1 MPVYK
6 DPNAK
11 KNPWYFEI
19 NYSEGGK
26 YKKKKKRGFKTKKEA
41 EAAMAE
47 MQNDLNK
54 GTYIEPSKAL
64 YSSFM
69 ADWLKDKQTKVKRR
83 TLETYT
89 GLVNNHILPFIGNI
103 ELSKLT
109 PRHIQDLYNK
119 LFETGRL
126 SDENIQKVHTIINDS
141 LNKAVSWEMIAKN
154 VASVVDRPKARKK
167 EMEVWEVDEA
177 HSFLKAAEKDRY
189 YIAFLLA
196 LTTGM
201 RQGEI
206 LGLRWKDVDLE
217 KGILSI
223 TQTLSHDGKELQVGA
238 KTNSGNR
245 TVSID
250 AETIRELK
258 LIHKRCKAENLEAVP
273 GMYQDND
280 LVVCTSV
287 GTPVTPRNLM
297 RTFYRLIEKAGVK
310 KIRFH
315 DLRHTH
321 ATMLLKANV
330 NPKIVSERMGWS
342 DIKMIDRYAHVL
354 PNIQKETAE
363 AFGKIFFQ
371 SKEAK

>member
-6 DPNAK
+6 DLNAK

-41 EAAMAE
+41 EAAMFE
-47 MQNDLNK
+47 VQNQLNK
-54 GTYIEPSKAL
+54 GTYIEPSKML

-69 ADWLKDKQTKVKRR
+69 EDWLKDKQTKVKKR
-83 TLETYT
+83 TLETYS
-89 GLVNNHILPFIGNI
+89 GLVNNHIIPSLGEI

-109 PRHIQDLYNK
+109 PRHIQNLYNS
-119 LFETGRL
+119 LFESGRL

-141 LNKAVSWEMIAKN
+141 LNKAVSWEMIPKN

-167 EMEVWEVDEA
+167 EMEVWEVEEA
-177 HSFLKAAEKDRY
+177 HTFLKSSEKDRY

-206 LGLRWKDVDLE
+206 LGLRWKDVNLE
-217 KGILSI
+217 NGIISI
-223 TQTLSHDGKELQVGA
+223 TQTLSHDGKELQIGA

-245 TVSID
+245 TIAID
-250 AETIRELK
+250 AETVKEMRKVE
-258 LIHKRCKAENLEAVP
+258 KRYKAEKLKADP
-273 GMYQDND
+273 GMYEDNG
-280 LVVCTSV
+280 LVICTIV

-297 RTFYRLIEKAGVK
+297 RSFYRLIEKAQVK

-315 DLRHTH
+315 DLRHSH

-330 NPKIVSERMGWS
+330 NPKVVVERMGWS
-342 DIKMIDRYAHVL
+342 DMKMIDRYAHVL

-363 AFGKIFFQ
+363 TFGKVFFEN
-371 SKEAK
+371 KEAK

>member
-6 DPNAK
+6 DDNAK

-19 NYSEGGK
+19 NYSDGGK
-26 YKKKKKRGFKTKKEA
+26 YKKKKRRGFKTKKEA
-41 EAAMAE
+41 EAAMTE
-47 MQNDLNK
+47 MQNELNK
-54 GTYIEPSKAL
+54 GTYVEPSKMM

-69 ADWLKDKQTKVKRR
+69 ADWLKDKQTKVQRR
-83 TLETYT
+83 TLETYS
-89 GLVNNHILPFIGNI
+89 GLVNNHILPTLGQI

-109 PRHIQDLYNK
+109 PRHIQDLYND
-119 LFETGRL
+119 LFETSRL

-141 LNKAVSWEMIAKN
+141 LNKAVSWEMVAKN
-154 VASVVDRPKARKK
+154 VASVLERPKARKK

-177 HSFLKAAEKDRY
+177 HEFLRIAEKDRY
-189 YIAFLLA
+189 YVAFLLA

-206 LGLRWKDVDLE
+206 LGLRWKDVNLDT
-217 KGILSI
+217 GVLSI
-223 TQTLSHDGKELQVGA
+223 TQTLSHDGKEMQVGA
-238 KTNSGNR
+238 KTDSGNR
-245 TVSID
+245 TVAID
-250 AETIRELK
+250 AETINALRK
-258 LIHKRCKAENLEAVP
+258 LAKRSKAERLEAGP
-273 GMYQDND
+273 GLFQDNG
-280 LVVCTSV
+280 LVISTTV
-287 GTPVTPRNLM
+287 GTPLTPRNLM

-330 NPKIVSERMGWS
+330 NPKIVAERMGWS

-354 PNIQKETAE
+354 PNIQKDTAE
-363 AFGKIFFQ
+363 AFGKVFFQ
-371 SKEAK
+371 NKEAK